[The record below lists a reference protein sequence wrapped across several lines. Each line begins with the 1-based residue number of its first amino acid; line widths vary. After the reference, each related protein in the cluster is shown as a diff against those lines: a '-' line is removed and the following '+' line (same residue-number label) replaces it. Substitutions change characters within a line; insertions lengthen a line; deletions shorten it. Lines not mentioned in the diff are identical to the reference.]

1 MVACEEKSVC
11 CAVCVFSFCV
21 AERLVES
28 IAVVCALVGKRTEG
42 FGKSMVGNNRLRHK
56 KSFDMQFA
64 ILKVTG

>member
-1 MVACEEKSVC
+1 M
-11 CAVCVFSFCV
+11 
-21 AERLVES
+21 ES
-28 IAVVCALVGKRTEG
+28 IAVVCALVGKKTEG